1 MREVLLVAGARPNF
15 MKVAPLYAALRAD
28 GRLEPR
34 LVHTGQHYDPVL
46 SDRIMADLELPAPD
60 FHLGTGPGTPS
71 QQLARILEAMDDLLR
86 QQTPRLV
93 VVVGD
98 VTSTLAASLAAL
110 NLNVPVAHV
119 EAGLRSFD
127 WSMPEER
134 NRVLVDRVSRWRFAT
149 EPAALCNLA
158 AEGIT
163 GGVHLCGNVMIDS
176 LLRVLPRARETRT
189 REHLGLP
196 EHYGVLTMHR
206 PGNVDDQAHFGRT
219 LRALAP
225 ITAQVPVVYPVHPR
239 ARASLDSLE
248 LPDGFRCIDPLG
260 YLDFVGL
267 VADATLV
274 LTDSGGLQEETT
286 ALGVPCMTL
295 RPNTERPITIE
306 LGTNELVG
314 ADEARI
320 RELGQRALDGSW
332 KKGSIPD
339 GWDGHAAERIVTVLA
354 DALA

>member
-1 MREVLLVAGARPNF
+1 MREVLLVTGARPNF
-15 MKVAPLYAALRAD
+15 MKVAPLYATLRAD

-71 QQLARILEAMDDLLR
+71 QQLARILEAMDDLLEQR
-86 QQTPRLV
+86 TPRLV

-110 NLNVPVAHV
+110 NRNVPVAHV

-127 WSMPEER
+127 WSMPEEG
-134 NRVLVDRVSRWRFAT
+134 NRVLVDRVSRWLFAT
-149 EPAALCNLA
+149 EPAALQNLA
-158 AEGIT
+158 AEGVT
-163 GGVHLCGNVMIDS
+163 EGVHLCGNVMIDS
-176 LLRVLPRARETRT
+176 LLKVLPRAREC
-189 REHLGLP
+189 LGLP
-196 EHYGVLTMHR
+196 ERYCVLTLHR
-206 PGNVDDQAHFGRT
+206 PCNVDDRARFARI

-225 ITAQVPVVYPVHPR
+225 ITAQMPLVYPVHPR
-239 ARASLDSLE
+239 ARASLDTLE
-248 LPDGFRCIDPLG
+248 LPEGLRSIDPLG
-260 YLDFVGL
+260 YLEFVGL
-267 VADATLV
+267 VAEATLV

-286 ALGVPCMTL
+286 VLGVPCMTL

-306 LGTNELVG
+306 LGTNELVDT
-314 ADEARI
+314 DETRI
-320 RELGQRALDGSW
+320 RELGQRALDGDW

-339 GWDGHAAERIVTVLA
+339 GWDGHAAERIVAVLA